1 MTSLGKVTA
10 VAGTAGTTMATSSVI
25 NTTLITGLIN
35 DIVTILPSLVNLIV
49 AVLPIII
56 VGIFVYLL
64 RDTIKGITAS
74 IGGALRGSSR

>member
-1 MTSLGKVTA
+1 MPTFRKVA
-10 VAGTAGTTMATSSVI
+10 SVAGTAGTTMASSSVI
-25 NTTLITGLIN
+25 NTTLITGLID

-64 RDTIKGITAS
+64 RDTIRGITAS
-74 IGGALRGSSR
+74 ISGALRGGGR